1 MNCKSYY
8 IEYMS
13 PDALILEL
21 RFNIACARSLGF
33 ELVRLELS
41 PSDPSVRGR
50 FLTTVTRKLATMR
63 RDGTIQ
69 FFATQKN
76 FAEQSTE
83 AVYLLNKCPEL
94 SSDPSLAEGAAERVV
109 FIRI

>member
-1 MNCKSYY
+1 MNCKNFV

-21 RFNIACARSLGF
+21 RFDVACARSLGF
-33 ELVRLELS
+33 ELIRLELS
-41 PSDPSVRGR
+41 PSDPTVRGR

-69 FFATQKN
+69 FFATQKS
-76 FAEQSTE
+76 FAEQETE
-83 AVYLLNKCPEL
+83 AVYLLNKCPRL
-94 SSDPSLAEGAAERVV
+94 ADDPSLADGAEERTV
-109 FIRI
+109 FVRI